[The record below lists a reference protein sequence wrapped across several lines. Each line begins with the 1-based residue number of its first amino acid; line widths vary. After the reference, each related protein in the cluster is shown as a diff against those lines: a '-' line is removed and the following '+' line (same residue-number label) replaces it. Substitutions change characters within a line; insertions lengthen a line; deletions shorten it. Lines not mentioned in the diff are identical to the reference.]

1 MNAGL
6 TPLELAERLALVLGL
21 AIFLGLA
28 FEDVYKRD
36 ERARPGGVRTFPILA
51 LTGAM
56 LYLIEPRYALA
67 FVAGLL
73 ALGLWLHT
81 FLRRAEPSD
90 ERASS
95 LMIPA
100 SNLLAYA
107 IGPIALFE
115 PPWVAV
121 AVSVAAVLLLGTRE
135 KMHRLVRIL
144 PGEELLTAGKFLVLV
159 GIILPLVPNRPV
171 TDLTPLTPYQ
181 LWLAVVAVCGVS
193 YASYLLQR
201 YAPTKDGKGLLP
213 AVLGGIYSS
222 TTTTVVLAKR
232 QRDVGAARSDLAAGI
247 AIATSI
253 MYLRL
258 GVIIAIFNLRLAWA
272 LAPALAGLF
281 AVGAA
286 LALYEWRRIARRP
299 AGAGL
304 AVPAVNPL
312 EVPTALIFAALFVAI
327 SVLSAWVGAV
337 FGQTG
342 VLSLAAIVGFTDIDP
357 FVLSIAQGGLPTVP
371 TAVLCAAIIVAASSN
386 NVLKAAYA
394 VVFGGFASS
403 RRPAAML
410 VLLAVLGFLAA
421 AAYVV

>member
-213 AVLGGIYSS
+213 AV
-222 TTTTVVLAKR
+222 
-232 QRDVGAARSDLAAGI
+232 
-247 AIATSI
+247 
-253 MYLRL
+253 
-258 GVIIAIFNLRLAWA
+258 
-272 LAPALAGLF
+272 
-281 AVGAA
+281 
-286 LALYEWRRIARRP
+286 
-299 AGAGL
+299 
-304 AVPAVNPL
+304 NPL

>member
-1 MNAGL
+1 
-6 TPLELAERLALVLGL
+6 
-21 AIFLGLA
+21 
-28 FEDVYKRD
+28 
-36 ERARPGGVRTFPILA
+36 
-51 LTGAM
+51 
-56 LYLIEPRYALA
+56 
-67 FVAGLL
+67 
-73 ALGLWLHT
+73 
-81 FLRRAEPSD
+81 
-90 ERASS
+90 
-95 LMIPA
+95 
-100 SNLLAYA
+100 
-107 IGPIALFE
+107 
-115 PPWVAV
+115 
-121 AVSVAAVLLLGTRE
+121 
-135 KMHRLVRIL
+135 MHRLVRIL